1 MSKKNHLLIDGD
13 GVVFTICV
21 GLEHEVRW
29 DEHIHTL
36 HSNLDEAIDS
46 FEKYTKQI
54 KQELKANE
62 ITFVF
67 SSKTNFRK
75 SVDPTYK
82 GHRKKARKPLAY
94 GSMLEYVWKQNN
106 VRWTCVE
113 YDHLEADD
121 VLGIMATNGKNPNNI
136 IVSDDKDLLTIPT
149 RVYRLGELHDVS
161 QEQADYNWLK
171 QTLTGDVADGYKG
184 CPGIGDK
191 SAAKLLETPTW
202 QTVVKAFAKAG
213 LGEAEALV
221 QARLARILRAE
232 DYVDGEVVLWRPDDT
247 VTT

>member
-29 DEHIHTL
+29 DENIHTI
-36 HSNLDEAIDS
+36 HSNLEEAIDA
-46 FEKYTKQI
+46 FEKYTKHI
-54 KQELKANE
+54 MHALDGGKL
-62 ITFVF
+62 TFVF

-75 SVDPTYK
+75 TVDPTYK
-82 GHRKKARKPLAY
+82 GHRKKTRKPLAY
-94 GSMLEYVWKQNN
+94 GSMLEYVWKHYDS
-106 VRWTCVE
+106 VE
-113 YDHLEADD
+113 CTDLEADD

-149 RVYRLGELHDVS
+149 RVYRLGELHDVTV
-161 QEQADYNWLK
+161 EQADYNWLK

-191 SAAKLLETPTW
+191 SAAKLLEIPTW
-202 QTVVKAFAKAG
+202 ETVVKAYTKAG
-213 LGEAEALV
+213 LGQAEALV

-232 DYVDGEVVLWRPDDT
+232 DYVDDAVILWSPNDT